1 MKSKLDIDIERGH
14 RAEVILS
21 DQIMAEAREHID
33 AELWRLFK
41 STVPTDTEALA
52 QIKAMHYMHAKY
64 ESFLRTCI
72 QDGKIA
78 RMEIERRKK
87 TLRERVFG

>member
-41 STVPTDTEALA
+41 STVPT
-52 QIKAMHYMHAKY
+52 
-64 ESFLRTCI
+64 
-72 QDGKIA
+72 
-78 RMEIERRKK
+78 
-87 TLRERVFG
+87 